1 MEMMS
6 GQGGHLTCRQRGQS
20 GPGVGVAMKQQG
32 MRGPQLGAVTTQ
44 HLLVGDM
51 TRHGGQHMPDVT
63 AFRY

>member
-1 MEMMS
+1 MEMVS

-32 MRGPQLGAVTTQ
+32 MRGPLGAVTTQ

-51 TRHGGQHMPDVT
+51 RRHGGQHMPDVT